1 MSPTKTQAHAPL
13 RSLDQRMDA
22 LKRANDVRVKRAKL
36 KKDLKE
42 GKVQIEKILD
52 NPPEYV
58 VDGEGHR
65 HPDGGTEVRAR
76 QGRALPQHVPDQPVE
91 NRRRAV
97 RPAARRADRPLQR
110 QVVKEVHERPPVLV
124 VTGPSGAG
132 KGTLIR
138 ELVERVPGIEVTVSA
153 TTRERRRGEE
163 DGREYWFLSD
173 DEFLARVERGEFLEH
188 VEFVSGHRYGTLR
201 SELDRIAANGHVP
214 LLELETE
221 GALRVKREVPGAVTI
236 FISARVDE
244 LERRLRERA
253 TESAGEIGE
262 RIELAR
268 KQLEQAGEF
277 DHVIENDDLERAVVE
292 LTTLVRGL
300 LGATATMPAA
310 MIEPRVDDL
319 LENVDSRY
327 ALVIVAA
334 KRARQINNYHHQLG
348 EGTFGDNLP
357 PLVESRSKNYLT
369 MAFEE
374 VCEGMLKYDYAK

>member
-1 MSPTKTQAHAPL
+1 
-13 RSLDQRMDA
+13 
-22 LKRANDVRVKRAKL
+22 V
-36 KKDLKE
+36 E
-42 GKVQIEKILD
+42 
-52 NPPEYV
+52 
-58 VDGEGHR
+58 
-65 HPDGGTEVRAR
+65 EVRMLA
-76 QGRALPQHVPDQPVE
+76 
-91 NRRRAV
+91 
-97 RPAARRADRPLQR
+97 
-110 QVVKEVHERPPVLV
+110 VLV

-163 DGREYWFLSD
+163 DGREYWFLTD

-277 DHVIENDDLERAVVE
+277 DHVIENDDLERAVAE

-300 LGATATMPAA
+300 LGATATMP
-310 MIEPRVDDL
+310 R
-319 LENVDSRY
+319 R
-327 ALVIVAA
+327 
-334 KRARQINNYHHQLG
+334 
-348 EGTFGDNLP
+348 
-357 PLVESRSKNYLT
+357 
-369 MAFEE
+369 
-374 VCEGMLKYDYAK
+374 

>member
-1 MSPTKTQAHAPL
+1 M
-13 RSLDQRMDA
+13 
-22 LKRANDVRVKRAKL
+22 
-36 KKDLKE
+36 
-42 GKVQIEKILD
+42 
-52 NPPEYV
+52 
-58 VDGEGHR
+58 
-65 HPDGGTEVRAR
+65 
-76 QGRALPQHVPDQPVE
+76 
-91 NRRRAV
+91 
-97 RPAARRADRPLQR
+97 
-110 QVVKEVHERPPVLV
+110 PVLV

-163 DGREYWFLSD
+163 DGREYWFLTD

-277 DHVIENDDLERAVVE
+277 DHVIENDDLERAVAE

-300 LGATATMPAA
+300 LGATATMP
-310 MIEPRVDDL
+310 R
-319 LENVDSRY
+319 R
-327 ALVIVAA
+327 
-334 KRARQINNYHHQLG
+334 
-348 EGTFGDNLP
+348 
-357 PLVESRSKNYLT
+357 
-369 MAFEE
+369 
-374 VCEGMLKYDYAK
+374 